1 MNAGR
6 RAKLG
11 ALLLISLL
19 LPARGAPSK
28 EQDDHG
34 APPPEA
40 AQLDP
45 QTAGVARRL
54 WGDLVCLCDRCE
66 RLTLAACHC
75 PDAARERKHILELL
89 RARDL
94 SPPGSDEVAYQAVVS
109 DYVTR
114 KGREA
119 LASARSSRAPSDWP
133 ALAVSIG
140 VIALGCGAVAV
151 IEHRRRRARRSGRG
165 SRR

>member
-1 MNAGR
+1 MNGGR

-11 ALLLISLL
+11 ALLFMSLL
-19 LPARGAPSK
+19 LQARGAASK

-34 APPPEA
+34 APPSEA
-40 AQLDP
+40 AELDP
-45 QTAGVARRL
+45 QTAGMARRL

-75 PDAARERKHILELL
+75 PDAARERKHIIELL

-94 SPPGSDEVAYQAVVS
+94 TSNRVAESGYQEVVS
-109 DYVTR
+109 DYVKR
-114 KGREA
+114 KGRQI
-119 LASARSSRAPSDWP
+119 LASERTSNAPSDWP
-133 ALAVSIG
+133 ALAVAVG
-140 VIALGCGAVAV
+140 VIALGCAAVAV

>member
-1 MNAGR
+1 VNAGR

-11 ALLLISLL
+11 ALLFVSLL
-19 LPARGAPSK
+19 VPARGAASE

-34 APPPEA
+34 TPPPEA

-54 WGDLVCLCDRCE
+54 WADLVCLCDRCE
-66 RLTLAACHC
+66 RLHLAACHC
-75 PDAARERKHILELL
+75 PDAARERNHILELL
-89 RARDL
+89 RGRERA
-94 SPPGSDEVAYQAVVS
+94 SAGGAEVAYQVVVS
-109 DYVTR
+109 DYVKR
-114 KGREA
+114 KGREV
-119 LASARSSRAPSDWP
+119 LASARSSRTPSDWP

-151 IEHRRRRARRSGRG
+151 IEHRRRRVRRSGRG